1 MEKESEKLIAY
12 ISRED
17 NWPVRKSDLVKKYL
31 KQFIQ
36 FTNSI
41 DFEKL

>member
-1 MEKESEKLIAY
+1 V
-12 ISRED
+12 
-17 NWPVRKSDLVKKYL
+17 WKSDLVKKYL